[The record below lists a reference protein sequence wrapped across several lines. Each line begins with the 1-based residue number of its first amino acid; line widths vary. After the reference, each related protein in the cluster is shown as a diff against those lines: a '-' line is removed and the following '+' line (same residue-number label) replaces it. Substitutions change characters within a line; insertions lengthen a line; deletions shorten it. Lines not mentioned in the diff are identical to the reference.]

1 MKLFV
6 WLGFGLLALLWTGGA
21 ALVAGLTEW
30 AAQVLA
36 SGGVADWTRAAANV
50 PVPPWI
56 ALWVDPQAVRFVQ
69 EAVQW
74 ALEVLASMSAALPTA
89 GQLIGWLVP
98 LVWLLWGLGLLL
110 LLGLAAAAHWWLGR
124 GTARRLA

>member
-1 MKLFV
+1 MKRAL
-6 WLGFGLLALLWTGGA
+6 WLGVGLLALLWTGCA
-21 ALVAGLTEW
+21 ALVAGLTDW

-56 ALWVDPQAVRFVQ
+56 ALWVDPQAVLFVQ
-69 EAVQW
+69 EAVRW
-74 ALEVLASMSAALPTA
+74 VLDVLGSWGAALPTA
-89 GQLIGWLVP
+89 GQLVGWLVP

-110 LLGLAAAAHWWLGR
+110 LLGLAAGAHWWLGR
-124 GTARRLA
+124 GASRRVT

>member
-1 MKLFV
+1 MKLV
-6 WLGFGLLALLWTGGA
+6 LWLGFGLLALLWTGGA

-74 ALEVLASMSAALPTA
+74 ALEVLGSWSAALPTA

-98 LVWLLWGLGLLL
+98 LVWLLWGLGLLP
-110 LLGLAAAAHWWLGR
+110 LLGLAAGAHWWLGR
-124 GTARRLA
+124 GAARRLP

>member
-1 MKLFV
+1 
-6 WLGFGLLALLWTGGA
+6 
-21 ALVAGLTEW
+21 VAGLTEW

-74 ALEVLASMSAALPTA
+74 ALEVLGSWSAALPTA

-110 LLGLAAAAHWWLGR
+110 LLGLAAGAHWWLGR
-124 GTARRLA
+124 GAARRLP